1 MTVRHFIQREGE
13 GETGKGHF
21 SLTNLLTFRIGGC
34 ISDLLECVQEGSQHD
49 DCVPGRKKRC
59 NEGPD
64 VILSEEDNNFMEI
77 LSRTYLIA
85 PCSFPALLTNS
96 SRLGTPTCNKQMGDQ
111 SWRIE
116 IDENVSLKYL
126 SLGTSY
132 ERAAQNVVPP
142 PTSSAQGLGPHTHVG
157 DAPYGKLVEGR
168 DIWVRQR
175 VVSALPSFSSSLNHI
190 QMRMREI

>member
-142 PTSSAQGLGPHTHVG
+142 PLHRPRVLDHTRMLETLHMVNSSRVG
-157 DAPYGKLVEGR
+157 TFGCANALSLLFPLFL
-168 DIWVRQR
+168 
-175 VVSALPSFSSSLNHI
+175 LPSTISKC
-190 QMRMREI
+190 E